1 MPAPTASGY
10 SSRNVV
16 RKCKRRQARRRAPT
30 AWGRVGRASWPAF
43 LATPTLLLLRVPLDG
58 LAAATR
64 GVVHVELDLGGADD
78 LPLVGQLHLPLALHV
93 ASDGERDRIALDLA
107 VGNGGFPHHRA
118 GRLTSELGAILL
130 EHERT
135 LHGLAAH
142 VERRLP
148 VSGDVRGRSRECE
161 HRHQNE

>member
-10 SSRNVV
+10 SSRNSS
-16 RKCKRRQARRRAPT
+16 CRQ
-30 AWGRVGRASWPAF
+30 V
-43 LATPTLLLLRVPLDG
+43 LLLLRVPLDG

-130 EHERT
+130 AHERT

-142 VERRLP
+142 VEGRLP
-148 VSGDVRGRSRECE
+148 VSGDV
-161 HRHQNE
+161 